1 MEKGKGQ
8 SKKKK
13 KNMHFGLKTNPETD
27 SLPNQF
33 ELLRDKTR
41 MHGLWLLLQW
51 GSSPALKK
59 GSVLGGHEGGRR
71 SKRGDGPSDQ
81 G

>member
-1 MEKGKGQ
+1 
-8 SKKKK
+8 
-13 KNMHFGLKTNPETD
+13 MHFGLKTNPETD
-27 SLPNQF
+27 SLPNHF
-33 ELLRDKTR
+33 ELLRDKTQ